1 MKILKEIKAGNRAL
15 DLFDLKPFTI
25 VRMDNDIIVIVID
38 QLPEHDDV
46 VGNNII
52 TPYCWNKKQ
61 IDIVPLY
68 VSTLQFKWMYLVT
81 KILDEEKIEYKDNT
95 WYYISSEILN
105 RISDKKEAQLL
116 FLENMDFKKSFDFN
130 SFISVEVDII

>member
-52 TPYCWNKKQ
+52 TPYCWNKK
-61 IDIVPLY
+61 
-68 VSTLQFKWMYLVT
+68 
-81 KILDEEKIEYKDNT
+81 
-95 WYYISSEILN
+95 
-105 RISDKKEAQLL
+105 
-116 FLENMDFKKSFDFN
+116 KS
-130 SFISVEVDII
+130 I